1 MPGPGAAGLS
11 HLITYT
17 RAFYLC
23 GRAQK
28 QQQLAFHLYQLGVT
42 AAHSLVLRSSTR
54 SIRFRAATFVLY
66 TTAHTQYTLRA
77 NSANRTAT

>member
-1 MPGPGAAGLS
+1 VPGPGAAGLS

-54 SIRFRAATFVLY
+54 IRFRAATFVY
-66 TTAHTQYTLRA
+66 TTAHTQGQQRQQ
-77 NSANRTAT
+77 NSNITY

>member
-54 SIRFRAATFVLY
+54 IRFRAATPHSSTPQL
-66 TTAHTQYTLRA
+66 TLRA